1 MQEQS
6 SQATAKHIVNDVKD
20 IDGWTRSV
28 EAFTRMIDRLQADYA
43 ALEAK
48 HAELNAELAAMN
60 DSLHA
65 AAEAN
70 SRLAAYRDR
79 IVAAVT
85 AGIITVDGH
94 GIVRLFNPAAARLL
108 GKSPESV
115 LNRSY
120 EDVWPERVSDEAT
133 ALACVRGADPVHNT
147 RREYARPNC
156 SPLIL
161 SVSTIPLGSSASD
174 GAMEVF
180 TDLSQ
185 SEKMH
190 GELTRMRTL
199 AALGEMSA
207 TIAHEIRNPL
217 GGIIGFADLLARHAN
232 GDEKQKE
239 MVGKIVTGAQNL
251 NALVDRLL
259 EFAREPKLTLR
270 PIEWRPFLETTLDQ
284 YEDNARRRGVRLTLK
299 RRFPERLPRG
309 TADSL
314 CLRQAIWNVLENAEH
329 AVSGKGEVEIDSQ
342 VLANGDLAVRII
354 DNGPGI
360 ETNMLG
366 RVFSPFVT
374 TKKKGTGLGLATA
387 RKFVEAHGGRV
398 SIDSQ
403 PGSGTT
409 VSIVLPPSGEE
420 G

>member
-1 MQEQS
+1 MQEQPS
-6 SQATAKHIVNDVKD
+6 HATAKHIGTDVKD
-20 IDGWTRSV
+20 IDGWTRSI

-43 ALEAK
+43 ALEAR

-60 DSLHA
+60 ESLHA

-85 AGIITVDGH
+85 AGIITVDGQ
-94 GIVRLFNPAAARLL
+94 GIVRLFNPAAARLV
-108 GKSPESV
+108 GKAPEDV
-115 LNRSY
+115 LNRPY
-120 EDVWPERVSDEAT
+120 LETWPERADDEAT
-133 ALACVRGADPVHNT
+133 ALACVRGAEPVHNL
-147 RREYARPNC
+147 RREFSQPGR
-156 SPLIL
+156 SPLVVT
-161 SVSTIPLGSSASD
+161 VSTIRLGPAATD
-174 GAMEVF
+174 GAMEIL
-180 TDLSQ
+180 TDITQ

-190 GELTRMRTL
+190 GEMARMRTL

-239 MVGKIVTGAQNL
+239 MVAKIVTGAQHL
-251 NALVDRLL
+251 NTLVDRLL

-270 PIEWRPFLETTLDQ
+270 PVEWRAFLETTLNQ
-284 YEDNARRRGVRLTLK
+284 YEDNAKRRGVRLTLK

-329 AVSGKGEVEIDSQ
+329 AVSESGQVEVDSQ
-342 VLANGDLAVRII
+342 ILANGDLEVRIT
-354 DNGPGI
+354 DNGSGI
-360 ETNMLG
+360 ESNMLN

-398 SIDSQ
+398 SIESR

-409 VSIVLPPSGEE
+409 VSITLPPSGEE